1 MVRLLL
7 LLLVLAGSAAAQD
20 RDKARL
26 ELVLDPREAAPLAG
40 EMVLAT
46 LRGIYRQNITRE
58 EVKLRPMTD
67 FDWVRLGLDSWT
79 EERID
84 GLPARVFERR
94 LAFYPRRDGTLEIL
108 PIAHRLEVLGA
119 GGKRETVIV
128 RSDPVTLT
136 VAPSPAAA
144 GQPWLPLRALELS
157 ESWDTDPARLADG
170 QSATRR
176 IVLRAF
182 GATPEMMPQQPVL
195 RQPWLISFAPPE
207 ERNFQVTPE
216 GPVSTVVWT
225 WKLRPITGEPGV
237 IPPVTIPWF
246 DTGSRTPETATIPS
260 ASIGYASFS
269 DNAAARWQSLGGGG
283 WPVWALSGL
292 AALVVV
298 ALSLR
303 DRVPETGLRRRW
315 QRRRLLLRLRGHVRA
330 RDAAGARRTASR
342 LLEGMPPVGER
353 QRLRLLR
360 PADDLLYR
368 EGTGGSL
375 ELMYRET
382 RDAVLR
388 RPPGQSVGS

>member
-20 RDKARL
+20 RDASRL
-26 ELVLDPREAAPLAG
+26 ELVLDPRAAAPLEG

-67 FDWVRLGLDSWT
+67 FDWLRLGLDSWT

-157 ESWDTDPARLADG
+157 ESWDTDPAKLSDG

-269 DNAAARWQSLGGGG
+269 DNAAARWQSLGGG
-283 WPVWALSGL
+283 AGL
-292 AALVVV
+292 CGRCRA
-298 ALSLR
+298 S
-303 DRVPETGLRRRW
+303 RRW
-315 QRRRLLLRLRGHVRA
+315 SSSCCRSETVSPRPVCARDGGGGGCFSACGGTSVPVTLRA
-330 RDAAGARRTASR
+330 RGGPPRASWRGCGR
-342 LLEGMPPVGER
+342 LAKTSG
-353 QRLRLLR
+353 
-360 PADDLLYR
+360 
-368 EGTGGSL
+368 
-375 ELMYRET
+375 
-382 RDAVLR
+382 
-388 RPPGQSVGS
+388 

>member
-136 VAPSPAAA
+136 VAPGPAAA

-246 DTGSRTPETATIPS
+246 DTGSRTPETATISS

-315 QRRRLLLRLRGHVRA
+315 QRRRLLRRLRGHVRA

>member
-26 ELVLDPREAAPLAG
+26 ELVLDPREAAPFAG

-128 RSDPVTLT
+128 RSAPVTLT
-136 VAPSPAAA
+136 VAPGPAAA
-144 GQPWLPLRALELS
+144 GEPWLPLRALELS

-315 QRRRLLLRLRGHVRA
+315 QRRRLLRRLRGHVRA

-342 LLEGMPPVGER
+342 LLEEMPPVGER
-353 QRLRLLR
+353 QRLKLLR

-375 ELMYRET
+375 DLMYRET